1 MMQQREGISKIQKI
15 LYGKNQWA
23 GVPFIQIPYYI
34 WVGIP
39 TVKGAKISTAKEES
53 LKRFP
58 SLDYGEEK
66 KFTDD
71 EVRGEFLFQ

>member
-1 MMQQREGISKIQKI
+1 MMQQREGTSKIQKI
-15 LYGKNQWA
+15 VYGKNKWA
-23 GVPFIQIPYYI
+23 GVPFIRIPYYI
-34 WVGIP
+34 WVGVP
-39 TVKGAKISTAKEES
+39 TVKGAEIDAFKVES

-71 EVRGEFLFQ
+71 EVRGKN